1 MLFVAIGLYSLS
13 FLAQLGAAIFAF
25 TLAAKAT
32 KNYKWGWTFL
42 GIGTALM
49 LGRRISP
56 IQAIIDTSYFNIVD
70 ALLSVPISLCLLIGI
85 FGIYRSMTKYA
96 SDSEF
101 ITAMAQIDP
110 LTGCFSRTELNFR
123 LQTELKRAQRSGSP
137 LAVCELDIDHFKYV
151 NDHYGH
157 HVGDA
162 ILSMLATCAKSQL
175 RASDILGRVGGE
187 EFVIVMPETDA
198 TEGFAVA
205 ERLRQHVE
213 SYGFNVESVSTPL
226 HITISLG
233 LTSYI
238 ARENNANPET
248 ISSSLLKQADLAMYT
263 AKRNGRNQVCV
274 CGPPN

>member
-25 TLAAKAT
+25 TLAVKAT

-42 GIGTALM
+42 GIGTVLM

-96 SDSEF
+96 SDAEF

-110 LTGCFSRTELNFR
+110 LTGCFSRTELHFR
-123 LQTELKRAQRSGSP
+123 LQTELKRAQRSGSS

-248 ISSSLLKQADLAMYT
+248 ISSLLLKQADLAMYT
-263 AKRNGRNQVCV
+263 AKHNGRNQVCV
-274 CGPPN
+274 CDPPN